1 MGSDG
6 DSSDWD
12 TESED
17 MEESAGTEGVKR
29 PVVPPLL
36 PVPIDLT
43 SPGDRLCD
51 TCKALELTPRR
62 FVVLPDDPDRE
73 SNVPDNLSI
82 PLGLVKDI
90 LGKSYCPL
98 CRLVIVALGGDRVR
112 VPEFENGKPTSII
125 MSWNTDG
132 PKPNPYEP
140 RNRKPQIRVLKPYC
154 RTVGGGYVQSVR
166 LNTIPRITLL
176 ANGDNVL
183 RQADSPGQD

>member
-62 FVVLPDDPDRE
+62 FVVLPGDPDKE
-73 SNVPDNLSI
+73 SNVPDNPST

-98 CRLVIVALGGDRVR
+98 CRLVIVALGGSRYR
-112 VPEFENGKPTSII
+112 NLRMENRPPS
-125 MSWNTDG
+125 S
-132 PKPNPYEP
+132 
-140 RNRKPQIRVLKPYC
+140 
-154 RTVGGGYVQSVR
+154 
-166 LNTIPRITLL
+166 
-176 ANGDNVL
+176 
-183 RQADSPGQD
+183 

>member
-1 MGSDG
+1 MGSEG

-17 MEESAGTEGVKR
+17 MEEPTGPEVLKR
-29 PVVPPLL
+29 PVAPPLL

-62 FVVLPDDPDRE
+62 FVVLPDDPDKE
-73 SNVPDNLSI
+73 SNVPDNPSI

-98 CRLVIVALGGDRVR
+98 CRLVIVALGGDRV
-112 VPEFENGKPTSII
+112 
-125 MSWNTDG
+125 
-132 PKPNPYEP
+132 
-140 RNRKPQIRVLKPYC
+140 
-154 RTVGGGYVQSVR
+154 
-166 LNTIPRITLL
+166 
-176 ANGDNVL
+176 
-183 RQADSPGQD
+183 